1 MSFRCETTLGDRSHD
16 IETSLPAPLSD
27 VELTFTTPVGVQQD
41 PRGNVWIADTGN
53 SRVVV
58 VDAAL
63 ERLLAVVG
71 ELGSSPGS
79 FELPFRFAHHPSAP
93 VLYVTDLGNQ
103 RVQRLT
109 YEYGGGAPMVTD
121 VATFTAGG
129 DAPFHPNG
137 ITVHEYDDGLRVFVA
152 DEFYHEGADLRGRIV
167 VFDDDGRVRETF
179 RSITTDH
186 RGVIPLYW
194 PQGLDVDADGN
205 LLVANTGE
213 GVLHHDGEF
222 PSYFATVARCDRSG
236 RAVPFESTGT
246 ATLPNTFATPRG
258 VSVLGSGDD
267 ERVAVPDVGGG
278 FVRLFDTEPG
288 HTSEVPSSIAPN
300 LDARRFGSPM
310 QVAPYEAPERTP
322 TDGRTA
328 RVLVSAALDHTVSAV
343 DLGTITESKDRLA
356 SVGTERIGPGRFDF
370 PGGVAAL
377 PTTGGERLLIVDSD
391 NARLRVTDADR
402 TGPPSTVP
410 LTRSRFP
417 IAADLWPVEP
427 GLGYLFV
434 ADYSASYDA
443 DNTDPQLSVYELDCR
458 DQPRIEHVT
467 AAGTR
472 GIWGNNCKLPWGV
485 TVEGRGDRA
494 RLLVADSF
502 NGRLMW
508 WTFDPATGELTYDDD
523 AGGFGHD
530 PGEFWNPSDVAVGE
544 RATYVADRNNNRL
557 QCFDGERWHVHGR
570 GGYGTDGDRFLLPQ
584 SVAATDGYVF
594 VLDLVNRAV
603 KAYAET
609 TQNGAPSLDFRD
621 AMTAFGGDRS
631 AGDLWMPYSLHATA
645 RDGGVDLAIPD
656 AVLNVVYRYRWT
668 PPA

>member
-1 MSFRCETTLGDRSHD
+1 MPFRCETTLGDRSHD

-27 VELTFTTPVGVQQD
+27 VTLTFTTPVGVLQD

-53 SRVVV
+53 SRVLV
-58 VDAAL
+58 VDADL
-63 ERLLAVVG
+63 EQLLTVVG
-71 ELGSSPGS
+71 EQGSAPGS
-79 FELPFRFAHHPSAP
+79 FELPFRFAHHPIES
-93 VLYVTDLGNQ
+93 VVYVTDLGNG
-103 RVQRLT
+103 RIQRLT
-109 YEYGGGAPMVTD
+109 YEYADGVPAVTAVD
-121 VATFTAGG
+121 VIRPDDGSS
-129 DAPFHPNG
+129 FHPNG
-137 ITVHEYDDGLRVFVA
+137 VAVHEYDDGPRVFAA
-152 DEFYHEGADLRGRIV
+152 DEFYHEGADLRGRIT
-167 VFDDDGRVRETF
+167 VFDDDGRLRGTF

-194 PQGLDVDADGN
+194 PQGLDVDADGH
-205 LLVANTGE
+205 LLVANTGA

-222 PSYFATVARCDRSG
+222 PAYFATVARCDRTG
-236 RAVPFESTGT
+236 QAVPFDSTGT

-258 VSVLGSGDD
+258 VSVLDADDD
-267 ERVAVPDVGGG
+267 ERIAVPDVGGG

-300 LDARRFGSPM
+300 IDRRRFGSPM
-310 QVAPYEAPERTP
+310 QVAAYEAPDRP
-322 TDGRTA
+322 APDDRTA
-328 RVLVSAALDHTVSAV
+328 RVLVSEALSHTVSAV
-343 DLGTITESKDRLA
+343 DLATISESKERLA
-356 SVGTERIGPGRFDF
+356 SVGTERTEQGQFDF
-370 PGGVAAL
+370 PGGVATL
-377 PTTGGERLLIVDSD
+377 PTTGGERLLLLDSD
-391 NARLRVTDADR
+391 NARLQVTDADGV
-402 TGPPSTVP
+402 GPLSTLP
-410 LTRSRFP
+410 LSGCRFP
-417 IAADLWPVEP
+417 ISAACWPVEP
-427 GLGYLFV
+427 GRGYLFV
-434 ADYSASYDA
+434 ADYSISYDA
-443 DNTDPQLSVYELDCR
+443 DNDDPQLRVYELDCR
-458 DQPRIEHVT
+458 GEPRIDHVT
-467 AAGTR
+467 AAGTG